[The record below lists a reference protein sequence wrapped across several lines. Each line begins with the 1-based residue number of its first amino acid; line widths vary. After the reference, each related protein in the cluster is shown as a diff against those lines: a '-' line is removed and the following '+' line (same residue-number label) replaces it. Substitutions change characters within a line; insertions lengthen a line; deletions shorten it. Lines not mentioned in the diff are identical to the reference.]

1 MLLAPAPTVAS
12 RDPGDQQRLSRTEL
26 AVLGLLAERPA
37 HGFAIF
43 KELKP
48 GTAVGRVFTVQRPL
62 VYRALDRLVESGL
75 AESAHTEPG
84 DAGPQR
90 VIHNI
95 TPAGRERLAAWLD
108 QPVEHVRDI
117 RIEFL
122 LKLALM
128 ERAGTSPL
136 ALIRSQR
143 TALNDTLNALD
154 AASATLDDVELW
166 RHHNAAATDAY
177 LKDLEVRYRER

>member
-1 MLLAPAPTVAS
+1 MAPSPTETS
-12 RDPGDQQRLSRTEL
+12 GDPNDQPRLSRTEL

-48 GTAVGRVFTVQRPL
+48 ATEVGRVFTVRRPL
-62 VYRALDRLVESGL
+62 VYRALDRLVGAGL

-90 VIHNI
+90 VIHTI
-95 TPAGRERLAAWLD
+95 TPSGRKRLAAWLD
-108 QPVEHVRDI
+108 EPVEHVRDI

-122 LKLALM
+122 LKLALL
-128 ERAGTSPL
+128 ERSGLSPL
-136 ALIRSQR
+136 ALVRRQR
-143 TALNDTLNALD
+143 TALQ
-154 AASATLDDVELW
+154 ATLDALDDPDRHPDNVELW
-166 RHHNAAATDAY
+166 RHHNAAATTSY
-177 LKDLEVRYRER
+177 LEHLEARYLTE